1 MLVENQIIKVRWVSA
16 NKNWYI
22 DKGYEFTKMWDYFY
36 VKAEDLMPSSKYEV
50 KVVCDY
56 CGKEYISQF
65 ATYLV
70 GIKTNG
76 KNSCYDCKGNKTHER
91 YMNEL
96 SEDRYNAIKNRCD
109 KLNYTLLS
117 KEEDIHTIHSSIHFM
132 CPRHGHQTLCGTTLL
147 NGAECKDC
155 AREKNGQKRILK
167 MQSKIQ
173 EEISQYNNNRLLNK
187 EDYINGTTKNLKV
200 VCGKCNKVFITD
212 RNSYLKNTQRHE
224 NYLCPSCNREMVRS
238 RMLRDIDDVENY
250 INSINNNKLLNK
262 EDYKGNDI
270 ANLKIQCGI
279 CGEIFTT
286 TLVHYQAGKI
296 MCRKC
301 SSAISHGE
309 LAIKEVL
316 DGYHVHYKEEYWF
329 SDCRDINPLPF
340 DFYLP
345 DYNLCIEYQGGQHYK
360 SVEFFGGEEAF
371 KIRQLHDQ
379 IKRDYCN
386 LNNIVLIEIPYWEYK
401 NIKNILIE
409 KLGLHRSSETCA

>member
-36 VKAEDLMPSSKYEV
+36 VKAEDLMPTSKYEV
-50 KVVCDY
+50 RVKCDY
-56 CGKEYISQF
+56 CGKEYMCQF
-65 ATYLV
+65 GVYTV
-70 GIKTNG
+70 GINNKG
-76 KNSCYDCKGNKTHER
+76 KNACYQCRRHKLHEEN
-91 YMNEL
+91 MLNL
-96 SEDRYNAIKNRCD
+96 ATDRYNSIKNRCD

-117 KEEDIHTIHSSIHFM
+117 KKEDIHTTHSSIHFM
-132 CPRHGHQTLCGTTLL
+132 CPRHGHQTLCGITLL
-147 NGAECKDC
+147 NGAECRVC
-155 AREKNGQKRILK
+155 ASEKNSRKRMLK

-173 EEISQYNNNRLLNK
+173 KEISQYNNNQLLNK
-187 EDYINGTTKNLKV
+187 EDYINSSTKNLKV
-200 VCGKCNKVFITD
+200 LCGRCNKVFITD

-286 TLVHYQAGKI
+286 SLVHYQAGKI